1 MKHEEIYHDWRQAKR
16 QVDVSPDFSDR
27 VMKQVRLTSSR
38 PSQPVLLWS
47 RLIERISVS
56 AWAKVAAIA
65 IASLMGLGRVL
76 LTLHLLLSL

>member
-1 MKHEEIYHDWRQAKR
+1 MIDETPTIE
-16 QVDVSPDFSDR
+16 R
-27 VMKQVRLTSSR
+27 VLQGDTESFRLLVEQRGKS
-38 PSQPVLLWS
+38 VL

-56 AWAKVAAIA
+56 AWAKVATLA